1 MRHPRRPR
9 RARLAAARLR
19 ARAGSARAVCMTA
32 LALLACRLMEPGMRP
47 HAWSSLVGAPWPCM
61 LHSDSEHL
69 RRLRTQACTPRLL
82 VSVLSQAAAAAHK
95 APRPL
100 TGACT
105 PPGARAQCS
114 ASSVSAAATKG
125 TRPGHASATAL
136 HPAGLSPATSSLIA
150 ACVPAC
156 ACARVT
162 PRRCAQRCRCFKRPQ
177 SGGLRAHHSVSEDH
191 RHQVGADN
199 YLEA

>member
-95 APRPL
+95 APRHL
-100 TGACT
+100 TGPACT

-136 HPAGLSPATSSLIA
+136 HPAGLSPATSSPIA
-150 ACVPAC
+150 ACVPAGTY
-156 ACARVT
+156 ARVNS
-162 PRRCAQRCRCFKRPQ
+162 RRGAQHCCYFRRPQ
-177 SGGLRAHHSVSEDH
+177 NGGWRRRAHHSVSED
-191 RHQVGADN
+191 
-199 YLEA
+199 Y